1 MVMDWLEDNFG
12 EQFERIGEAKTDENV
27 KRNLIEAMMKRD
39 MADLIVDMAVELK
52 NTAKDPV
59 GQFQRGIEDIAQI
72 DAVQDFIQ
80 TKQNLSNISN
90 RLQMAD
96 ILRLAQTDPQDARQ
110 AYIDFQLRS
119 GTIPNAPPTRG
130 SIDQG
135 GSEIESP
142 EDWWRR
148 NKGKR

>member
-12 EQFERIGEAKTDENV
+12 EQFERIGDAKTDEQV

-39 MADLIVDMAVELK
+39 MADLIVDMARELK
-52 NTAKDPV
+52 NTAQDPV
-59 GQFQRGIEDIAQI
+59 GQFQKGIESIAQI
-72 DAVQDFIQ
+72 DAVQDFVQ
-80 TKQNLSNISN
+80 TKQNLSNISS

-96 ILRLAQTDPQDARQ
+96 ILRLAQVDPQEARQ

-119 GTIPNAPPTRG
+119 GTIPGAPPTRG
-130 SIDQG
+130 SVDQG
-135 GSEIESP
+135 GSEVESP
-142 EDWWRR
+142 EDWWKR